1 MQTRYTNSEFP
12 SRFFPPEL
20 VKSIVAVVVV
30 VIVSHSPGPVVL
42 YSLLVSAQGVTG
54 YSASLSVTLRSPDV
68 LAGLG
73 PLVFGLKYVVNI
85 NYLLI
90 AVNTKN

>member
-30 VIVSHSPGPVVL
+30 VVSHSPGPVVL

-73 PLVFGLKYVVNI
+73 PLVFGLKYVANI

-90 AVNTKN
+90 AVNTKY